1 MFGTPHR
8 PLAGVRAF
16 APLSVFALLAFL
28 CLPTLAVA
36 KDSAGA
42 VYEEAVPTVPS
53 GGSAG
58 SSGAG
63 GVGAGGQSSGDGS
76 GSSGSGG
83 SATDGSSSDDD
94 KSGGAASGKGDRG
107 NGQGSQAGGASN
119 RSGVGEGHAIASPD
133 RAAISHD
140 GGSSPLVP
148 ILIALA
154 VLAAISIGVV
164 TMRRRNQDGGPGAK
178 SGSFSPEAG

>member
-1 MFGTPHR
+1 M
-8 PLAGVRAF
+8 
-16 APLSVFALLAFL
+16 PLSVFALLAFL

-42 VYEEAVPTVPS
+42 VYEEAVPTVP
-53 GGSAG
+53 AG

-63 GVGAGGQSSGDGS
+63 GVNSGGQSAGDSDSS
-76 GSSGSGG
+76 GSSGSSGG

-94 KSGGAASGKGDRG
+94 KSGGAASGKGDGG
-107 NGQGSQAGGASN
+107 NGQGSQAGGTSN

>member
-1 MFGTPHR
+1 M
-8 PLAGVRAF
+8 
-16 APLSVFALLAFL
+16 FALLAFL
-28 CLPTLAVA
+28 CLLPGSALAA
-36 KDSAGA
+36 SAEGPPQ
-42 VYEEAVPTVPS
+42 YQEAVPTVP
-53 GGSAG
+53 AG

-63 GVGAGGQSSGDGS
+63 GVDAGGQSSDDGS

-83 SATDGSSSDDD
+83 SATDGGSSSDDD
-94 KSGGAASGKGDRG
+94 RSGGAAAGKGDGG

-119 RSGVGEGHAIASPD
+119 KAGIGDGHAIASPD

-164 TMRRRNQDGGPGAK
+164 TMRRRDQGDGSGPDAK
-178 SGSFSPEAG
+178 SGSVFPEAG